1 MRQTLI
7 ALSAVLA
14 IAGMSIASEPYQQ
27 VRGVIH
33 LDTTVSGGEYDPEK
47 MVEFLEEHGLEVAI
61 FTDHI
66 TVRVEYGIFPAREIT
81 GWISGQVIANMLD
94 RTGSVTN
101 YGPEN
106 YLKILD
112 ELDQKYEDITV
123 IPGVE
128 AIPFYYWDGSPFLG
142 SMTMYNGYRHVL
154 AFGMTQ
160 PGDYADLPTV
170 GEGFLRHYNGETLLS
185 LWPLVLVFFSIKC
198 FQKAR
203 SSRRYRSYRFPAILF
218 LGVGILFLIHNFPY
232 KFGKYDQYHGD
243 QELAPYQDFI
253 DYVVDRNGLVF
264 WAHPEVSSDISYG
277 EIGPVKV
284 RGVTQ
289 AYYQDLLYLHNYTG
303 FAAFYAGMQYMIP
316 PGGIW
321 DQVLEQYCK
330 GYRQKPVWAI
340 AEGDIEGEEFSPK
353 LSQTV
358 FLVRERSREEI
369 LQSLREG
376 RIYGV
381 CGPLA
386 DNLSLTNYSL
396 SSDGG
401 ATAGT
406 GETLESETGKLT
418 FKAVLACKDSK
429 LGNTLNVEL
438 IRDGEAIGKYKEKG
452 LVKITHTEKIA
463 ADGRTH
469 YYRLDARAPKQ
480 SRLLTNPIFVRST
493 GSP

>member
-1 MRQTLI
+1 MRQTFI
-7 ALSAVLA
+7 VLSVVLA
-14 IAGMSIASEPYQQ
+14 IAGMSIASEPFQQ
-27 VRGVIH
+27 IRGVIH

-47 MVEFLEEHGLEVAI
+47 MVDFLHEHNLKVAI
-61 FTDHI
+61 FSDHI
-66 TVRVEYGIFPAREIT
+66 TVRIEYGVFPARQIT
-81 GWISGQVIANMLD
+81 GWIVGKIIANAFD

-106 YLKILD
+106 YLALLD
-112 ELDQKYEDITV
+112 ELDRKYEDMTV

-142 SMTMYNGYRHVL
+142 RLTMHNGYKHLL
-154 AFGMTQ
+154 AFGMVQ
-160 PGDYADLPTV
+160 PDDYAGLPTV
-170 GEGFLRHYNGETLLS
+170 GEGFLNHYNWETVLS
-185 LWPLVLVFFSIKC
+185 LWPLVLVFFGIKC
-198 FQKAR
+198 FQRAR

-243 QELAPYQDFI
+243 QGLGPYQDFV
-253 DYVVDRNGLVF
+253 DYVADHNGLVF

-277 EIGPVKV
+277 EIGPVKI
-284 RGVTQ
+284 RGITP
-289 AYYQDLLYLHNYTG
+289 ASYQDLLYLQNYTG
-303 FAAFYAGMQYMIP
+303 FAALYEGMKYMIP

-321 DQVLEQYCK
+321 DQVLEQYCR

-340 AEGDIEGEEFSPK
+340 AEGDVEGESFSPT

-386 DNLSLTNYSL
+386 DNLSLTEYAL
-396 SSDGG
+396 SSDEG
-401 ATAGT
+401 ATADT
-406 GETLESETGKLT
+406 GETLESKHGKLT
-418 FKAVLACKDSK
+418 FRAVLACKESK
-429 LGNTLNVEL
+429 LGNTIDVEL
-438 IRDGEAIGKYKEKG
+438 IRDGEVIGKYKGKG
-452 LVKITHTEKIA
+452 LVKITHTEELA
-463 ADGRTH
+463 ADGRIH

-480 SRLLTNPIFVRST
+480 SRLISNPIFVRST
-493 GSP
+493 GSL